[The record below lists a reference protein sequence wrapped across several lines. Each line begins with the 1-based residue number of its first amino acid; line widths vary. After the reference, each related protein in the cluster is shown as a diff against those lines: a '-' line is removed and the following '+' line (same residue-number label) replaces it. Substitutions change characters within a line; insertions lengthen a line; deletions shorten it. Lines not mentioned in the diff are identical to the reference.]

1 MNMSDLLEKNVRDI
15 FNEEK
20 WTRAAISNYSINNFN
35 ELDTLIQEARR
46 EHQVDALKELSDAHL
61 AHNKTSITALYISSM
76 IALSKQMLDD
86 SALITLITLFI
97 NNHRMQIVEY
107 LCEKVL
113 EENESKFALRT
124 LVNCYKDSDNA
135 EQKAKVYGI
144 WERLVR
150 IDYEEADI
158 PKLLAE
164 HYIQLNQKETDKE
177 KEKKNTEKAID
188 YYKKA
193 LYRSINRHS
202 YSAVKEVWARLVEL
216 VPQEIDFF
224 YHVHRKI
231 TDHLGAERSVTCM
244 QDLYKY
250 YKKEQDWNTAIDILK
265 IILSTDDKDH
275 WARKEIVEC
284 FKAKYA
290 SHTQLEEYIK
300 DSNLTQE
307 WRNIFEAIDD
317 FEKHIAFD
325 KGNFVFHRT
334 WGVGR
339 IAKVNN
345 DELTIDFAK
354 KRGHTMSLRMGIT
367 ALQTLDK
374 NHIWVLKSIMTKEE
388 LTTKVRADPEW
399 TLKTVIR
406 SFDNNCDFKRIK
418 HELVPALLSIGE
430 WTNWSTKARKIV
442 KENPEFGIN
451 PTNIDFY
458 TVHTRPISL
467 DEKLSNEFK
476 AQKNFFERVK
486 IIFNIME
493 NGDTESDG
501 FQDMF
506 NYFESFLKAFSQVNE
521 QVMAAYLVVSKL
533 TTIMPHLSAA
543 KHHNFTEL
551 FSQIEDPAAVYLG
564 IENKELRSAY
574 LRNIKNLVPDWS
586 DQYIQLFP
594 VVLSAEILTPLL
606 EEYPEKVK
614 ELAAT
619 CYKDYKEYREAVVW
633 FFKNAQD
640 EPWFQEL
647 NINYEHQM
655 IVLIHIL
662 DITYREIASRRN
674 TTENR
679 KINKQIHTILFGKDA
694 LLENFILKH
703 NEDAVTRLYTLVS
716 DIKDLDSPIKMQL
729 RNRILEK
736 YKHFKFFDE
745 VEKTITGRGLI
756 VTSKMLDQKK
766 QELDRLIEVEIP
778 RNSKEVGFALSLGDL
793 RENSEYKAAKEEQN
807 RLNNAVSRL
816 QEELQRAQV
825 FDPTTITTTRVGFG
839 TVVELEKPDT
849 HEKETYTILGPW
861 ESDPSNGIIS
871 YMSPLGANLLN
882 HKPGE
887 TLSFTVS
894 EEEKTY
900 KILNI
905 TAAVL

>member
-1 MNMSDLLEKNVRDI
+1 MSDVLEKNVRDI

-20 WTRAAISNYSINNFN
+20 WTRAAITNYSINNFK
-35 ELDTLIQEARR
+35 ELDSLIEEAKRNHSID
-46 EHQVDALKELSDAHL
+46 ELKELSDAHL
-61 AHNKTSITALYISSM
+61 SHNKTSITALYISSI
-76 IALSKQMLDD
+76 IALSKQLLDD
-86 SALITLITLFI
+86 SSLVTLVTIFI
-97 NNHRMQIVEY
+97 DNHRMQIVEY
-107 LCEKVL
+107 LCQRVL
-113 EENESKFALRT
+113 EFGDSKFALRT
-124 LVNCYKDSDNA
+124 LANCYKESGNQDIYD
-135 EQKAKVYGI
+135 I

-164 HYIQLNQKETDKE
+164 RYQKNGDIE
-177 KEKKNTEKAID
+177 KTIE

-193 LYRSINRHS
+193 LYRSINRRS
-202 YSAVKEVWARLVEL
+202 YTAVKEVWARLVQL

-224 YHVHRKI
+224 YHVQRKI
-231 TDHLGAERSVTCM
+231 ADHFGTERSAALM
-244 QDLYKY
+244 QDLYDY
-250 YKKEQDWNTAIDILK
+250 YKEEKDWNTSIDILK
-265 IILSTDDKDH
+265 LVLASDDKDN

-290 SHTQLEEYIK
+290 KHSQLDEYIK
-300 DSNLTQE
+300 VSNLAQS
-307 WRNIFEAIDD
+307 WRNVFEAIDD

-325 KGNFVFHRT
+325 EGCFVFHRT

-354 KRGHTMSLRMGIT
+354 KRGHTMSLKMGIT

-374 NHIWVLKSIMTKEE
+374 DHIWVLKSIMKREE
-388 LTTKVRADPEW
+388 LAAKVKANPEW
-399 TLKTVIR
+399 ALKTIIR

-418 HELVPALLSIGE
+418 HELIPSLMSDKE

-476 AQKNFFERVK
+476 AQKNFFERIE

-493 NGDTESDG
+493 NGDTDSDG

-521 QVMAAYLVVSKL
+521 QVIAAYLVVAKL
-533 TTIMPHLSAA
+533 TTVLPHLSTA
-543 KHHNFTEL
+543 KHHNFAEL
-551 FSQIEDPAAVYLG
+551 FAQIENPAAVYLG
-564 IENKELRSAY
+564 IDNKELRSAY
-574 LRNIKNLVPDWS
+574 LRNIKNLIPDWS
-586 DQYIQLFP
+586 DHYIRLFP
-594 VVLSAEILTPLL
+594 VVLSTEVLNPLL

-614 ELAAT
+614 ELALT
-619 CYKDYKEYREAVVW
+619 CFKDYKEYREAVIW
-633 FFKNAQD
+633 FFKNTQE
-640 EPWFQEL
+640 EPWFKEL
-647 NINYEHQM
+647 NIDYEHQI

-694 LLENFILKH
+694 LLENFILAH
-703 NEDAVTRLYTLVS
+703 DEDAVTRLYTLVS
-716 DIKDLDSPIKMQL
+716 DIKDLDPPIKMQL

-736 YKHFKFFDE
+736 YKNFKFFDE
-745 VEKTITGRGLI
+745 VEKTVTGRGLI
-756 VTSKMLDQKK
+756 VTAKMMDEKK
-766 QELDRLIEVEIP
+766 KELKRLIEIEIP

-807 RLNNAVSRL
+807 RLNNTVSRL
-816 QEELQRAQV
+816 QEELERAQV

-839 TVVELEKPDT
+839 TIVVLEKPDT
-849 HEKETYTILGPW
+849 QTKETYTILGPW
-861 ESDPSNGIIS
+861 ESDPENGVIS
-871 YMSPLGANLLN
+871 YMSPLGTNLLN
-882 HKPGE
+882 HKAGE
-887 TLSFTVS
+887 TLSFTVN

-900 KILNI
+900 KILDI
-905 TAAVL
+905 AAAAL

>member
-1 MNMSDLLEKNVRDI
+1 MSDVLEKNVRDI

-20 WTRAAISNYSINNFN
+20 WTRAAITNYSINNFK
-35 ELDTLIQEARR
+35 ELDSLIEEAKRNHSID
-46 EHQVDALKELSDAHL
+46 ELKELSDAHL
-61 AHNKTSITALYISSM
+61 SHNKTSITALYISSI
-76 IALSKQMLDD
+76 IALSKQLLDD
-86 SALITLITLFI
+86 SSLVTLVTIFI
-97 NNHRMQIVEY
+97 DNHRMQIVEY
-107 LCEKVL
+107 LCQRVL
-113 EENESKFALRT
+113 EFGDSKFALRT
-124 LVNCYKDSDNA
+124 LANCYKESGNRDIYD
-135 EQKAKVYGI
+135 I

-164 HYIQLNQKETDKE
+164 RYQKNGDIE
-177 KEKKNTEKAID
+177 KTIE

-193 LYRSINRHS
+193 LYRSINRRS
-202 YSAVKEVWARLVEL
+202 YTAVKEVWARLVQL

-224 YHVHRKI
+224 YHVQRKI
-231 TDHLGAERSVTCM
+231 ADHFGTERSAALM
-244 QDLYKY
+244 QDLYDY
-250 YKKEQDWNTAIDILK
+250 YKEEKDWNTAIDILK
-265 IILSTDDKDH
+265 LVLASDDKDN

-290 SHTQLEEYIK
+290 KHSQLDEYIK
-300 DSNLTQE
+300 VSNLAQS
-307 WRNIFEAIDD
+307 WRNVFEAIDD

-325 KGNFVFHRT
+325 EGCFVFHRT

-354 KRGHTMSLRMGIT
+354 KRGHTMSLKMGIT

-374 NHIWVLKSIMTKEE
+374 DHIWVLKSIMKREE
-388 LTTKVRADPEW
+388 LAAKVKANPEW
-399 TLKTVIR
+399 ALKTIIR

-418 HELVPALLSIGE
+418 HELIPSLMSDKE

-476 AQKNFFERVK
+476 AQKNFFERIE

-493 NGDTESDG
+493 NGDTDSDG

-521 QVMAAYLVVSKL
+521 QVIAAYLVVAKL
-533 TTIMPHLSAA
+533 TTVLPHLSTA
-543 KHHNFTEL
+543 KHHNFAEL
-551 FSQIEDPAAVYLG
+551 FAQIENPAAVYLG
-564 IENKELRSAY
+564 IDNKELRSAY
-574 LRNIKNLVPDWS
+574 LRNIKNLIPDWS
-586 DQYIQLFP
+586 DHYVRLFP
-594 VVLSAEILTPLL
+594 VVLSIEVLNPLL

-614 ELAAT
+614 ELAST
-619 CYKDYKEYREAVVW
+619 CFKDYKEYREAVIW
-633 FFKNAQD
+633 FFKNTQE
-640 EPWFQEL
+640 EPWFKEL
-647 NINYEHQM
+647 NIDYEHQI

-694 LLENFILKH
+694 LLENFILAH
-703 NEDAVTRLYTLVS
+703 DEDAVTRLYTLVS
-716 DIKDLDSPIKMQL
+716 DIKDLDPPIKMQL

-736 YKHFKFFDE
+736 YKNFKFFDE
-745 VEKTITGRGLI
+745 VEKTVTGRGLI
-756 VTSKMLDQKK
+756 VTAKMMDEKK
-766 QELDRLIEVEIP
+766 KELKRLIEVEIP

-807 RLNNAVSRL
+807 RLNNTVSRL
-816 QEELQRAQV
+816 QEELERAQV

-839 TVVELEKPDT
+839 TIVVLEKPDT
-849 HEKETYTILGPW
+849 QIKETYTILGPW
-861 ESDPSNGIIS
+861 ESDPENGVIS
-871 YMSPLGANLLN
+871 YMSPLGTNLLN
-882 HKPGE
+882 HKAGE
-887 TLSFTVS
+887 TLSFTVN

-900 KILNI
+900 KILDI
-905 TAAVL
+905 AAAAL

>member
-1 MNMSDLLEKNVRDI
+1 MSDVLEKNVRDI

-20 WTRAAISNYSINNFN
+20 WTRAAITNYSINNFK
-35 ELDTLIQEARR
+35 ELDSLIEEAKRNHSID
-46 EHQVDALKELSDAHL
+46 ELKELSDAHL
-61 AHNKTSITALYISSM
+61 SHNKTSITALYISSI
-76 IALSKQMLDD
+76 IALSKQLLDD
-86 SALITLITLFI
+86 SSLVTLVTIFI
-97 NNHRMQIVEY
+97 DNHRMQIVEY
-107 LCEKVL
+107 LCQRVL
-113 EENESKFALRT
+113 EFGDSKFALRT
-124 LVNCYKDSDNA
+124 LANCYKESGNQDIYD
-135 EQKAKVYGI
+135 I

-164 HYIQLNQKETDKE
+164 RYQKNGDIE
-177 KEKKNTEKAID
+177 KTIE

-193 LYRSINRHS
+193 LYRSINRRS
-202 YSAVKEVWARLVEL
+202 YTAVKEVWARLVQL

-224 YHVHRKI
+224 YHVQRKI
-231 TDHLGAERSVTCM
+231 ADHFGTERSAALM
-244 QDLYKY
+244 QDLYDY
-250 YKKEQDWNTAIDILK
+250 YKEEKDWNTAIDILK
-265 IILSTDDKDH
+265 LVLASDDKDN

-290 SHTQLEEYIK
+290 KHSQLDEYIK
-300 DSNLTQE
+300 VSNLAQS
-307 WRNIFEAIDD
+307 WRNVFEAIDD

-325 KGNFVFHRT
+325 EGCFVFHRT

-354 KRGHTMSLRMGIT
+354 KRGHTMSLKMGIT

-374 NHIWVLKSIMTKEE
+374 DHIWVLKSIMKREE
-388 LTTKVRADPEW
+388 LAAKVKANPEW
-399 TLKTVIR
+399 ALKTIIR

-418 HELVPALLSIGE
+418 HELIPSLMSDKE

-476 AQKNFFERVK
+476 AQKNFFERIE

-493 NGDTESDG
+493 NGDTDSDG

-521 QVMAAYLVVSKL
+521 QVIAAYLVVAKL
-533 TTIMPHLSAA
+533 TTALPHLSTA
-543 KHHNFTEL
+543 KHHNFAEL
-551 FSQIEDPAAVYLG
+551 FAQIENPAAVYLG
-564 IENKELRSAY
+564 IDNKELRSAY
-574 LRNIKNLVPDWS
+574 LRNIKNLIPDWS
-586 DQYIQLFP
+586 DYYVRLFP
-594 VVLSAEILTPLL
+594 VVLSTEVLNPLL

-614 ELAAT
+614 ELAST
-619 CYKDYKEYREAVVW
+619 CFKDYKEYREAVIW
-633 FFKNAQD
+633 FFKNTQE
-640 EPWFQEL
+640 EPWFKEL
-647 NINYEHQM
+647 NIDYEHQI

-694 LLENFILKH
+694 LLENFILAH
-703 NEDAVTRLYTLVS
+703 DEDAVTRLYTLVS
-716 DIKDLDSPIKMQL
+716 DIKDLDPPIKMQL

-736 YKHFKFFDE
+736 YKNFKFFDE
-745 VEKTITGRGLI
+745 VEKTVTGRGLI
-756 VTSKMLDQKK
+756 VTAKMMDEKK
-766 QELDRLIEVEIP
+766 KELKRLIEVEIP

-807 RLNNAVSRL
+807 RLNNTVSRL
-816 QEELQRAQV
+816 QEELERAQV

-839 TVVELEKPDT
+839 TIVVLEKPDT
-849 HEKETYTILGPW
+849 QIKETYTILGPW
-861 ESDPSNGIIS
+861 ESDPENGVIS
-871 YMSPLGANLLN
+871 YMSPLGTNLLN
-882 HKPGE
+882 HKAGE
-887 TLSFTVS
+887 TLSFTVN

-900 KILNI
+900 KILDI
-905 TAAVL
+905 AAAAL

>member
-1 MNMSDLLEKNVRDI
+1 MSDVLEKNVRDI

-20 WTRAAISNYSINNFN
+20 WTRAAITNYSINNFK
-35 ELDTLIQEARR
+35 ELDSLIEEAKRNHSID
-46 EHQVDALKELSDAHL
+46 ELKELSDAHL
-61 AHNKTSITALYISSM
+61 SHNKTSITALYISSI
-76 IALSKQMLDD
+76 IALSKQLLDD
-86 SALITLITLFI
+86 SSLVTLVTIFI
-97 NNHRMQIVEY
+97 DNHRMQIVEY
-107 LCEKVL
+107 LCQRVL
-113 EENESKFALRT
+113 EFGDSKFALRT
-124 LVNCYKDSDNA
+124 LANCYKESGNQDIYD
-135 EQKAKVYGI
+135 I

-164 HYIQLNQKETDKE
+164 RYQKNGDIE
-177 KEKKNTEKAID
+177 KTIE

-193 LYRSINRHS
+193 LYRSINRRS
-202 YSAVKEVWARLVEL
+202 YTAVKEVWARLVQL

-224 YHVHRKI
+224 YHVQRKI
-231 TDHLGAERSVTCM
+231 ADHFGTERSAALM
-244 QDLYKY
+244 QDLYDY
-250 YKKEQDWNTAIDILK
+250 YKEEKDWNTAIDILK
-265 IILSTDDKDH
+265 LVLASDDKDN

-290 SHTQLEEYIK
+290 KHSQLDEYIK
-300 DSNLTQE
+300 VSNLAQS
-307 WRNIFEAIDD
+307 WRNVFEAIDD

-325 KGNFVFHRT
+325 EGCFVFHRT

-354 KRGHTMSLRMGIT
+354 KRGHTMSLKMGIT

-374 NHIWVLKSIMTKEE
+374 DHIWVLKSIMKREE
-388 LTTKVRADPEW
+388 LAAKVKANPEW
-399 TLKTVIR
+399 ALKTIIR

-418 HELVPALLSIGE
+418 HELIPSLMSDKE

-476 AQKNFFERVK
+476 AQKNFFERIE

-493 NGDTESDG
+493 NGDTDSDG

-521 QVMAAYLVVSKL
+521 QVIAAYLVVAKL
-533 TTIMPHLSAA
+533 TTVLPHLSTA
-543 KHHNFTEL
+543 KHHNFAEL
-551 FSQIEDPAAVYLG
+551 FAQIENPAAVYLG
-564 IENKELRSAY
+564 IDNKELCSAY
-574 LRNIKNLVPDWS
+574 LRNIKNLIPDWS
-586 DQYIQLFP
+586 DHYVRLFP
-594 VVLSAEILTPLL
+594 VVLSIEVLNPLL

-614 ELAAT
+614 ELAST
-619 CYKDYKEYREAVVW
+619 CFKDYKEYREAVIW
-633 FFKNAQD
+633 FFKNTQE
-640 EPWFQEL
+640 EPWFKEL
-647 NINYEHQM
+647 NIDYEHQI

-694 LLENFILKH
+694 LLENFILAH
-703 NEDAVTRLYTLVS
+703 DEDAVTRLYTLVS
-716 DIKDLDSPIKMQL
+716 DIKDLDPPIKMQL

-736 YKHFKFFDE
+736 YKNFKFFDE
-745 VEKTITGRGLI
+745 VEKTVTGRGLI
-756 VTSKMLDQKK
+756 VTAKMMDEKK
-766 QELDRLIEVEIP
+766 KELKRLIEIEIP

-807 RLNNAVSRL
+807 RLNNTVSRL
-816 QEELQRAQV
+816 QEELERAQV

-839 TVVELEKPDT
+839 TIVVLEKPDT
-849 HEKETYTILGPW
+849 QTKETYTILGPW
-861 ESDPSNGIIS
+861 ESDPENGVIS
-871 YMSPLGANLLN
+871 YMSPLGTNLLN
-882 HKPGE
+882 HKAGE
-887 TLSFTVS
+887 TLSFTVN

-900 KILNI
+900 KILDI
-905 TAAVL
+905 AAAAL

>member
-1 MNMSDLLEKNVRDI
+1 MSDVLEKNVRDI

-20 WTRAAISNYSINNFN
+20 WTRAAITNYSINNFK
-35 ELDTLIQEARR
+35 ELDSLIEEAKRNHSID
-46 EHQVDALKELSDAHL
+46 ELKELSDAHL
-61 AHNKTSITALYISSM
+61 SHNKTSITALYISSI
-76 IALSKQMLDD
+76 IALSKQLLDD
-86 SALITLITLFI
+86 SSLVTLVTIFI
-97 NNHRMQIVEY
+97 DNHRMQIVEY
-107 LCEKVL
+107 LCQRVL
-113 EENESKFALRT
+113 EFGDSKFALRT
-124 LVNCYKDSDNA
+124 LANCYKESGNQDIYD
-135 EQKAKVYGI
+135 I

-164 HYIQLNQKETDKE
+164 RYQKNGDIE
-177 KEKKNTEKAID
+177 KTIE

-193 LYRSINRHS
+193 LYRSINRRS
-202 YSAVKEVWARLVEL
+202 YTAVKEVWARLVQL

-224 YHVHRKI
+224 YHVQRKI
-231 TDHLGAERSVTCM
+231 ADHFGAERSAALM
-244 QDLYKY
+244 QDLYDY
-250 YKKEQDWNTAIDILK
+250 YKEEKDWNTSIDILK
-265 IILSTDDKDH
+265 LVLASDDKDN

-290 SHTQLEEYIK
+290 KHSQLDEYIK
-300 DSNLTQE
+300 VSNLAQS
-307 WRNIFEAIDD
+307 WRNVFEAIDD

-325 KGNFVFHRT
+325 EGCFVFHRT

-354 KRGHTMSLRMGIT
+354 KRGHTMSLKMGIT

-374 NHIWVLKSIMTKEE
+374 DHIWVLKSIMKREE
-388 LTTKVRADPEW
+388 LAAKVKANPEW
-399 TLKTVIR
+399 ALKTIIR

-418 HELVPALLSIGE
+418 HELIPSLMSDKE

-476 AQKNFFERVK
+476 AQKNFFERIE

-493 NGDTESDG
+493 NGDTDSDG

-521 QVMAAYLVVSKL
+521 QVIAAYLVVAKL
-533 TTIMPHLSAA
+533 TTVLPHLSTA
-543 KHHNFTEL
+543 KHHNFAEL
-551 FSQIEDPAAVYLG
+551 FAQIENPAAVYLG
-564 IENKELRSAY
+564 IDNKELRSAY
-574 LRNIKNLVPDWS
+574 LRNIKNLIPDWS
-586 DQYIQLFP
+586 DHYVRLFP
-594 VVLSAEILTPLL
+594 VVLSIEVLNPLL

-614 ELAAT
+614 ELAST
-619 CYKDYKEYREAVVW
+619 CFKDYKEYREAVIW
-633 FFKNAQD
+633 FFKNTQE
-640 EPWFQEL
+640 EPWFKEL
-647 NINYEHQM
+647 NIDYEHQI

-694 LLENFILKH
+694 LLENFILAH
-703 NEDAVTRLYTLVS
+703 DEDAVTRLYTLVS
-716 DIKDLDSPIKMQL
+716 DIKDLDPPIKMQL

-736 YKHFKFFDE
+736 YKNFKFFDE
-745 VEKTITGRGLI
+745 VEKTVTGRGLI
-756 VTSKMLDQKK
+756 VTAKMMDEKK
-766 QELDRLIEVEIP
+766 KELKRLIEIEIP

-807 RLNNAVSRL
+807 RLNNTVSRL
-816 QEELQRAQV
+816 QEELERAQV

-839 TVVELEKPDT
+839 TIVVLEKPDT
-849 HEKETYTILGPW
+849 QTKETYTILGPW
-861 ESDPSNGIIS
+861 ESDPENGVIS
-871 YMSPLGANLLN
+871 YMSPLGTNLLN
-882 HKPGE
+882 HKAGE
-887 TLSFTVS
+887 TLSFTVN

-900 KILNI
+900 KILDI
-905 TAAVL
+905 AAAAL

>member
-1 MNMSDLLEKNVRDI
+1 MSDVLEKNVRDI

-20 WTRAAISNYSINNFN
+20 WTRAAITNYSINNFK
-35 ELDTLIQEARR
+35 ELDSLIEEAKRNHSID
-46 EHQVDALKELSDAHL
+46 ELKELSDAHL
-61 AHNKTSITALYISSM
+61 SHNKTSITALYISSI
-76 IALSKQMLDD
+76 IALSKQLLDD
-86 SALITLITLFI
+86 SSLVTLVTIFI
-97 NNHRMQIVEY
+97 DNHRMQIVEY
-107 LCEKVL
+107 LCQRVL
-113 EENESKFALRT
+113 EFGDSKFALRT
-124 LVNCYKDSDNA
+124 LANCYKESGNQDIYD
-135 EQKAKVYGI
+135 I

-164 HYIQLNQKETDKE
+164 RYQKNGDIE
-177 KEKKNTEKAID
+177 KTIE

-193 LYRSINRHS
+193 LYRSINRRS
-202 YSAVKEVWARLVEL
+202 YTAVKEVWARLVQL

-224 YHVHRKI
+224 YHVQRKI
-231 TDHLGAERSVTCM
+231 ADHFGTERSAALM
-244 QDLYKY
+244 QDLYGY
-250 YKKEQDWNTAIDILK
+250 YKEEKDWNTAIDILK
-265 IILSTDDKDH
+265 LVLASDDKDN

-290 SHTQLEEYIK
+290 KHSQLDEYIK
-300 DSNLTQE
+300 VSNLAQS
-307 WRNIFEAIDD
+307 WRNVFEAIDD

-325 KGNFVFHRT
+325 EGCFVFHRT

-354 KRGHTMSLRMGIT
+354 KRGHTMSLKMGIT

-374 NHIWVLKSIMTKEE
+374 DHIWVLKSIMKREE
-388 LTTKVRADPEW
+388 LAAKVKANPEW
-399 TLKTVIR
+399 ALKTIIR

-418 HELVPALLSIGE
+418 HELIPSLMSDKE

-476 AQKNFFERVK
+476 AQKNFFERIE

-493 NGDTESDG
+493 NGDTDSDG

-521 QVMAAYLVVSKL
+521 QVIAAYLVVAKL
-533 TTIMPHLSAA
+533 TTVLPHLSTA
-543 KHHNFTEL
+543 KHHNFAEL
-551 FSQIEDPAAVYLG
+551 FAQIENPAAVYLG
-564 IENKELRSAY
+564 IDNKELRSAY
-574 LRNIKNLVPDWS
+574 LRNIKNLIPDWS
-586 DQYIQLFP
+586 DHYIRLFP
-594 VVLSAEILTPLL
+594 VVLSTEVLNPLL

-614 ELAAT
+614 ELALT
-619 CYKDYKEYREAVVW
+619 CFKDYKEYREAVIW
-633 FFKNAQD
+633 FFKNTQE
-640 EPWFQEL
+640 EPWFKEL
-647 NINYEHQM
+647 NIDYEHQI

-694 LLENFILKH
+694 LLENFILAH
-703 NEDAVTRLYTLVS
+703 DEDAVTRLYTLVS
-716 DIKDLDSPIKMQL
+716 DIKDLDPPIKMQL

-736 YKHFKFFDE
+736 YKNFKFFDE
-745 VEKTITGRGLI
+745 VEKTVTGRGLI
-756 VTSKMLDQKK
+756 VTAKMMDEKK
-766 QELDRLIEVEIP
+766 KELKRLIEIEIP

-807 RLNNAVSRL
+807 RLNNTVSRL
-816 QEELQRAQV
+816 QEELERAQV

-839 TVVELEKPDT
+839 TIVVLEKPDT
-849 HEKETYTILGPW
+849 QTKETYTILGPW
-861 ESDPSNGIIS
+861 ESDPENGVIS
-871 YMSPLGANLLN
+871 YMSPLGTNLLN
-882 HKPGE
+882 HKAGE
-887 TLSFTVS
+887 TLSFTVN

-900 KILNI
+900 KILDI
-905 TAAVL
+905 AAAAL

>member
-1 MNMSDLLEKNVRDI
+1 MSDVLEKNVRDI

-20 WTRAAISNYSINNFN
+20 WTRAAITNYSINNFK
-35 ELDTLIQEARR
+35 ELDSLIEEAKRNHSID
-46 EHQVDALKELSDAHL
+46 ELKELSDAHL
-61 AHNKTSITALYISSM
+61 SHNKTSITALYISSI
-76 IALSKQMLDD
+76 IALSKQLLDD
-86 SALITLITLFI
+86 SSLVTLVTIFI
-97 NNHRMQIVEY
+97 DNHRMQIVEY
-107 LCEKVL
+107 LCQRVL
-113 EENESKFALRT
+113 EFGDSKFALRT
-124 LVNCYKDSDNA
+124 LANCYKESGNQDIYD
-135 EQKAKVYGI
+135 I

-164 HYIQLNQKETDKE
+164 RYQKNGDIE
-177 KEKKNTEKAID
+177 KTIE

-193 LYRSINRHS
+193 LYRSINRRS
-202 YSAVKEVWARLVEL
+202 YTAVKEVWARLVQL

-224 YHVHRKI
+224 YHVQRKI
-231 TDHLGAERSVTCM
+231 ADHFGTERSAALM
-244 QDLYKY
+244 QDLYDY
-250 YKKEQDWNTAIDILK
+250 YKEEKDWNTSIDILK
-265 IILSTDDKDH
+265 LVLASDDKDN

-290 SHTQLEEYIK
+290 KHSQLDEYIK
-300 DSNLTQE
+300 VSNLAQS
-307 WRNIFEAIDD
+307 WRNVFEAIDD

-325 KGNFVFHRT
+325 EGCFVFHRT

-354 KRGHTMSLRMGIT
+354 KRGHTMSLKMGIT

-374 NHIWVLKSIMTKEE
+374 DHIWVLKSIMKREE
-388 LTTKVRADPEW
+388 LAAKVKANPEW
-399 TLKTVIR
+399 ALKTIIR

-418 HELVPALLSIGE
+418 HELIPSLMSDKE

-476 AQKNFFERVK
+476 AQKNFFERIE

-493 NGDTESDG
+493 NGDTDSDG

-521 QVMAAYLVVSKL
+521 QVIAAYLVVAKL
-533 TTIMPHLSAA
+533 TTVLPHLSTA
-543 KHHNFTEL
+543 KHHNFAEL
-551 FSQIEDPAAVYLG
+551 FAQIENPAAVYLG
-564 IENKELRSAY
+564 IDNKELRSAY
-574 LRNIKNLVPDWS
+574 LRNIKNLIPDWS
-586 DQYIQLFP
+586 DHYVRLFP
-594 VVLSAEILTPLL
+594 VVLSIEVLNPLL

-614 ELAAT
+614 ELAST
-619 CYKDYKEYREAVVW
+619 CFKDYKEYREAVIW
-633 FFKNAQD
+633 FFKNTQE
-640 EPWFQEL
+640 EPWFKEL
-647 NINYEHQM
+647 NIDYEHQI

-694 LLENFILKH
+694 LLENFILAH
-703 NEDAVTRLYTLVS
+703 DEDAVTRLYTLVS
-716 DIKDLDSPIKMQL
+716 DIKDLDPPIKMQL

-736 YKHFKFFDE
+736 YKNFKFFDE
-745 VEKTITGRGLI
+745 VEKTVTGRGLI
-756 VTSKMLDQKK
+756 VTAKMMDEKK
-766 QELDRLIEVEIP
+766 KELKRLIEIEIP

-807 RLNNAVSRL
+807 RLNNTVSRL
-816 QEELQRAQV
+816 QEELERAQV

-839 TVVELEKPDT
+839 TIVVLEKPDT
-849 HEKETYTILGPW
+849 QTKETYTILGPW
-861 ESDPSNGIIS
+861 ESDPENGVIS
-871 YMSPLGANLLN
+871 YMSPLGTNLLN
-882 HKPGE
+882 HKAGE
-887 TLSFTVS
+887 TLSFTVN

-900 KILNI
+900 KILDI
-905 TAAVL
+905 AAAAL